1 MYKKIYTLIFIFVLI
16 TTNTFS
22 SEDKFVFIDINFI
35 FNNSVAGK
43 KMNKKFQ
50 EKTLKINGD
59 LKDFQKKIENERK
72 TLLTQKNVISEE
84 EFKKKVSYLDKQIK
98 EFNISINKK
107 NNDLQKLKNET
118 RLKFSSELKK
128 ILTDFSKENSISMII
143 NKENILIGKTS
154 LDVTKNIL
162 DRFDKGVKKL
172 N

>member
-16 TTNTFS
+16 TTKSFS
-22 SEDKFVFIDINFI
+22 IEEKFVFIDLNFI

-43 KMNKKFQ
+43 KINKQFK
-50 EKTLKINGD
+50 EKSSKINQN
-59 LKDFQKKIENERK
+59 LKDFQKKIQSERK
-72 TLLTQKNVISEE
+72 TLLTQKNVLYKE
-84 EFKKKVSYLDKQIK
+84 EFEKKVSKLDKEIK
-98 EFNISINKK
+98 EFNVSINKK
-107 NNDLQKLKNET
+107 NDDLRKLKNET

-154 LDVTKNIL
+154 LDVTEDIL
-162 DRFDKGVKKL
+162 DLFNKNVKKL